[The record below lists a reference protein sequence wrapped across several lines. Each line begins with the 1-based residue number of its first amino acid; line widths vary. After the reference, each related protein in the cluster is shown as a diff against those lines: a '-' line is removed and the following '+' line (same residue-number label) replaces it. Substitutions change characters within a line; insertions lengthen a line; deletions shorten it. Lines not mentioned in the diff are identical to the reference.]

1 MRGLF
6 FSIILISSF
15 SLFSQQEDKRNLNVH
30 FRVNNTFGE
39 LSNLVIREVYES
51 GFKDTVFAKKENYSF
66 QFPVKKHVLL
76 EFICGGLDARR
87 TAFNTDILDSLKT
100 IPFFDL
106 VA

>member
-1 MRGLF
+1 MF
-6 FSIILISSF
+6 ISG
-15 SLFSQQEDKRNLNVH
+15 QK
-30 FRVNNTFGE
+30 TP
-39 LSNLVIREVYES
+39 LVIRKIHEG

-87 TAFNTDILDSLKT
+87 TAFNTDLLDSLKT
-100 IPFFDL
+100 IPFFNL